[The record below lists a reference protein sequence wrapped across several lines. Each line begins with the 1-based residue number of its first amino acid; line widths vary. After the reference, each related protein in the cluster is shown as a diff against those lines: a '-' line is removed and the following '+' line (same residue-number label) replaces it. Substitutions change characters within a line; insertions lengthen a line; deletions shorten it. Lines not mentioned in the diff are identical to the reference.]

1 MDTQNREEEEEEEW
15 EDDMTSVIEGLLTS
29 EDGVSVGQTLAN
41 VAKALENQNK
51 ILIKIITHLSN
62 KQ

>member
-1 MDTQNREEEEEEEW
+1 MDTQIREEEEEEW

-62 KQ
+62 K

>member
-1 MDTQNREEEEEEEW
+1 MDPQNREEEEEEWDE
-15 EDDMTSVIEGLLTS
+15 EDMASVIEGLLTS
-29 EDGVSVGQTLAN
+29 EDGMSVGQALAN

-62 KQ
+62 K

>member
-1 MDTQNREEEEEEEW
+1 METQHIEEEEEEW

-62 KQ
+62 K